1 MGKLRP
7 PTQNRVKLFVSSFR
21 EWKLFTPL
29 SFNMD
34 KTSSY
39 CIKTTPK
46 LFVPPPPPSAWLKHF
61 VGVKLHFSHKIWN
74 VSHRNY
80 SCAFTTSYHVSHYP
94 VYTEITK
101 ITSSIDAKT
110 EPHEGRNMVSVD
122 LSALAQTGC
131 VVTKGTR
138 LCLESVGLSVLLKM
152 NAGQF
157 TLDIFELLFFSTI
170 STF

>member
-1 MGKLRP
+1 M
-7 PTQNRVKLFVSSFR
+7 Q
-21 EWKLFTPL
+21 
-29 SFNMD
+29 
-34 KTSSY
+34 
-39 CIKTTPK
+39 
-46 LFVPPPPPSAWLKHF
+46 
-61 VGVKLHFSHKIWN
+61 FSHQIWN

-80 SCAFTTSYHVSHYP
+80 SCGLTTSYHVSHYP

-122 LSALAQTGC
+122 LSAQSQTGC

-152 NAGQF
+152 NAVQF
-157 TLDIFELLFFSTI
+157 TLDGFELLFFSTI